1 MSDSNEY
8 KLKSIDGHDK
18 VAVIE
23 LARQVLGGNDAMI
36 FTSRIQ
42 ESAALD
48 IDYLIID
55 MKPVELIN
63 SSGLGMLVSGLSTLR
78 KHEINMMLIS
88 PPDKVLELLKM
99 THLDKVFQI
108 YESVDVALN
117 NCK

>member
-1 MSDSNEY
+1 MPDSNEY
-8 KLKSIDGHDK
+8 KLKSVDGNEK

-23 LARQVLGGNDAMI
+23 LASQVLGGNDAMI

-42 ESAALD
+42 ESSALD
-48 IDYLIID
+48 INCLIID
-55 MKPVELIN
+55 MKSVKLIN

-78 KHEINMMLIS
+78 KHDINMMLVS
-88 PPDKVLELLKM
+88 PPDKVMELLKM

-108 YESVDVALN
+108 YESIEETLN